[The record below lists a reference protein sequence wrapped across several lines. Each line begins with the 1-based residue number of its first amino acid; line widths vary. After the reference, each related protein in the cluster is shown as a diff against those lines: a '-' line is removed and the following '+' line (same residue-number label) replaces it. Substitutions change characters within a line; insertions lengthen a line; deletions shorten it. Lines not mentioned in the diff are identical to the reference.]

1 MPSQPSDSEGLHT
14 GSWKDGIGPYHD
26 DDDDESTDEIGGHQ
40 NDRQSRARL
49 AEDRDRAPG
58 GFEED
63 DHGSE
68 LSQGPARVEGMGF
81 VVFDDTTYNGYP
93 VI

>member
-40 NDRQSRARL
+40 NDRQSRGGSSWRIVHHF
-49 AEDRDRAPG
+49 AP
-58 GFEED
+58 
-63 DHGSE
+63 S
-68 LSQGPARVEGMGF
+68 
-81 VVFDDTTYNGYP
+81 VV
-93 VI
+93 